1 MSPRFRGSSLL
12 LYFVFFLAALLV
24 PRPAWAADD
33 SLARAKV
40 HFENGVHLYDQKPP
54 DYEAALAEF
63 RAAEKEHAS
72 PGIKKNIALC
82 LKALRRYGE
91 AIDELDAMLAAGDAV
106 KPETREQGKK
116 ILAEIQALIAT
127 LRIKVVL
134 HRSADQTGDVPKVEV
149 AVDGQVVP
157 PEKLGGPVRTGPGD
171 HVVIA
176 HATGY
181 GDATKKVSVVAGNK
195 DVLVQL
201 DLVPIAEGAGL
212 GSLHVHSNIDKAQ
225 ISIDGVALANG
236 SWEGGLPS
244 GHHHIEVAS
253 EGYPTWSKDIDVAN
267 GERVDLEATLGESNG
282 PPPPPPYGAGNA
294 TAPPPK
300 EAARPWYLMG
310 GVGFYTAT
318 YTMAGGNGAPGPL
331 GDKFDTE
338 RGFNGLLL
346 NARGGRDFGKF
357 FSLEAF
363 LEVGGAKPASWKTGS
378 VPAQTSVDATIA
390 YGAIGPEFR
399 VHSPGKVVRV
409 ILGTGF
415 GLEGVSV
422 TVNDPPGS
430 SQTKKGGGVEGL
442 WLLEG
447 GGQFRLGSRMFIES
461 DLFFDVSGDGSIKD
475 NTDSSKR
482 YFVSSPLTRAGL
494 RLFFGLTL

>member
-1 MSPRFRGSSLL
+1 MSPRHRGSSL
-12 LYFVFFLAALLV
+12 FFRSFLFLVVLVASRSAFAA
-24 PRPAWAADD
+24 PDD
-33 SLARAKV
+33 SLARAKQ

-82 LKALRRYGE
+82 LKALHRYGE

-106 KPETREQGKK
+106 KPETRETGKK

-127 LRIKVVL
+127 LKIKVVL
-134 HRSADQTGDVPKVEV
+134 HRSAAETGNDVPRVDV
-149 AVDGQVVP
+149 ALDGQSVP
-157 PEKLGGPVRTGPGD
+157 ADKLGAPVRTGPGD
-171 HVVIA
+171 HVLVA

-181 GDATKKVSVVAGNK
+181 GDATKKVSVVAGDK

-201 DLVPIAEGAGL
+201 DLVPIAAGAGL
-212 GSLHVHSNIDKAQ
+212 GSLSVHSNVAKAQ
-225 ISIDGVALANG
+225 ISVDGVAIANG
-236 SWEGGLPS
+236 AWEGGVPA
-244 GHHHIEVAS
+244 GHHHVEVAS
-253 EGYPTWSKDIDVAN
+253 EGYPTWSRDVEVAN
-267 GERVDLEATLGESNG
+267 GQRVDLEATLGGDNA
-282 PPPPPPYGAGNA
+282 PPPPPPYESGNK
-294 TAPPPK
+294 PPPAK
-300 EAARPWYLMG
+300 EAPRPWYLMG

-318 YTMAGGNGAPGPL
+318 YTMAGGALDSVN
-331 GDKFDTE
+331 TE
-338 RGFNGLLL
+338 RGLNGFLF

-357 FSLEAF
+357 FSGEVF
-363 LEVGGAKPASWKTGS
+363 LELGGAKPVSWKNRN
-378 VPAQTSVDATIA
+378 ANVDATIT

-415 GLEGVSV
+415 GIEGVGV
-422 TVNDPPGS
+422 TVNNSPVKSGT
-430 SQTKKGGGVEGL
+430 QKGGGVEGL

-447 GGQFRLGSRMFIES
+447 GAQLRLGSRMFIES

-475 NTDSSKR
+475 NSSSAR
-482 YFVSSPLTRAGL
+482 YFADSPVTRGGL
-494 RLFFGLTL
+494 RVFLGLTL

>member
-1 MSPRFRGSSLL
+1 M
-12 LYFVFFLAALLV
+12 AA
-24 PRPAWAADD
+24 PDD
-33 SLARAKV
+33 ALARAKQ

-82 LKALRRYGE
+82 LKALHRYGD

-106 KPETREQGKK
+106 KPETREAGKK

-127 LRIKVVL
+127 LKIKVVL
-134 HRSADQTGDVPKVEV
+134 HRSADQTGNEVPHVDV
-149 AVDGQVVP
+149 ALDGQAVP
-157 PEKLGGPVRTGPGD
+157 SEKLAGSVRTGPGD
-171 HVVIA
+171 HVVVA

-181 GDATKKVSVVAGNK
+181 GDATKKVSVVAGDK

-201 DLVPIAEGAGL
+201 DLVPIAAGAGL
-212 GSLHVHSNIDKAQ
+212 GSLHVHSNVPQAQ
-225 ISIDGVALANG
+225 ISIDNVALANG
-236 SWEGGLPS
+236 TWEGGVPA
-244 GHHHIEVAS
+244 GHHHVEVAS
-253 EGYPTWSKDIDVAN
+253 QGFPAWTRDVDVVN
-267 GERVDLEATLGESNG
+267 GQRVDLEATLGDDSAP
-282 PPPPPPYGAGNA
+282 PPPPPPYEGAPK
-294 TAPPPK
+294 PPEK
-300 EAARPWYLMG
+300 EQLRPWYLMG
-310 GVGFYTAT
+310 GVGGYTAT
-318 YTMAGGNGAPGPL
+318 YTLAAGAQAL
-331 GDKFDTE
+331 GDQSNTE

-357 FSLEAF
+357 FSGEIF
-363 LEVGGAKPASWKTGS
+363 LEVGGAKPVSWKNGNTN
-378 VPAQTSVDATIA
+378 VDATIT

-415 GLEGVSV
+415 GLEGVGI
-422 TVNDPPGS
+422 TVNNLGGA
-430 SQTKKGGGVEGL
+430 TKKAGGVEGL

-447 GGQFRLGSRMFIES
+447 GTQFRLGSRMFIET

-475 NTDSSKR
+475 NGSSAR
-482 YFVSSPLTRAGL
+482 YFVDSPVTRAGL
-494 RLFFGLTL
+494 RAFFGITL